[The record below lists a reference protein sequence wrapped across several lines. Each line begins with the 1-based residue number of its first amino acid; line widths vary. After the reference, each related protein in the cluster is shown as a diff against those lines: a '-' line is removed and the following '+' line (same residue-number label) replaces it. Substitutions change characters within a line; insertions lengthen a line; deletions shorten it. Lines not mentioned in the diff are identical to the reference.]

1 MEKDWIT
8 WLLDGEPW
16 VAYRARMDLLGQLR
30 DDPQVVQD
38 YQATVADRQIQALI
52 TELSEWPGPILKSHK
67 KAGHF
72 LHKLGFLAEIG
83 LGVDDP
89 GIAEIVQRVLDHR
102 SPEGIFRVKVN
113 INPRYGG
120 SGEDQFAWMLCDA
133 PLVTYAMVKFG
144 LGDRP
149 EVRTSLEYLI
159 ALQSENGWRCRV
171 SPELGKFRG
180 PGRKDDPCPYAN
192 LVMLKLLSQ
201 FPDRYADS
209 AVKMGVETLLS
220 LWEQRGERR
229 PYLFAMGTDFAKL
242 KAPLVWYDLLHLTDV
257 LSHFPWVIQDD
268 RFLEMV
274 GIVREKAGLD
284 GRFTSESIWMDW
296 RGWDFGQK
304 KTPSRWLTLIAQRM
318 LGRVAG

>member
-268 RFLEMV
+268 RFLEMA